1 MAEGGK
7 GGGNAGLAFIVG
19 GLLVV
24 VAVMAWFLF
33 SGGAMTPTP
42 QDRDVDINVELPEL
56 PQVEPPANPLPAPPA
71 PERAPSPSPD

>member
-19 GLLVV
+19 GLLVA
-24 VAVMAWFLF
+24 VAVLAWFLF

-42 QDRDVDINVELPEL
+42 EDRNVDINVELPEL
-56 PQVEPPANPLPAPPA
+56 PNVEPPANPLPD
-71 PERAPSPSPD
+71 APSPDPAPGPN

>member
-1 MAEGGK
+1 MAEGGR

-24 VAVMAWFLF
+24 VAIMAWFLF

-42 QDRDVDINVELPEL
+42 EDRDVDINVDLPEL
-56 PQVEPPANPLPAPPA
+56 PTPRPRRI
-71 PERAPSPSPD
+71 ERKRKPSTAADS